1 MGLLESLGSRPK
13 YLTSNYIFSFIAR
26 NDDGNLLQPSL
37 LIQATLKVKS
47 KSKSTITAIQ
57 S

>member
-26 NDDGNLLQPSL
+26 NDDGDLLQPNL
-37 LIQATLKVKS
+37 LIQAVLKVE
-47 KSKSTITAIQ
+47 SKSTITAIQ